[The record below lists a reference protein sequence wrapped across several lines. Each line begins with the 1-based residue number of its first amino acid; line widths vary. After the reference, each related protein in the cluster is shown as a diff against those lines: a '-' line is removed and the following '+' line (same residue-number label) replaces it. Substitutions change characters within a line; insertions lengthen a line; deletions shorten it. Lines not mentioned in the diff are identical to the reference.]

1 MKIGISGKGGVGK
14 TTLSGA
20 LCRMLGRKGQNVLAI
35 DGDPNPNLSV
45 VLGIDDRTDG
55 PKQPPLSSDLLERIE
70 ENGSTRVQLGVPL
83 DEALAT
89 YGVEA
94 PDNVTLLEV
103 GKPEHAGSGCM
114 CGSHAVVREVIHAAV
129 ADTPDHV
136 TVLDMEAS
144 LEHMKRG
151 TSKYVDALYVV
162 VEPYYRSLETAKR
175 IHDLG
180 RELGIETVAA
190 IGNKVRTDEDE
201 QAIREFCERND
212 LPLSSMVPF
221 DQHFI
226 QAEREGKAVVDVN
239 GDSPGLR
246 EISRL
251 ADEVV
256 AG

>member
-1 MKIGISGKGGVGK
+1 
-14 TTLSGA
+14 
-20 LCRMLGRKGQNVLAI
+20 MLGRKGHKVLAI

-45 VLGIDDRTDG
+45 VLGIEPRTSG
-55 PKQPPLSSDLLERIE
+55 PQEPPLSSDLLEQVE
-70 ENGSTRVQLGVPL
+70 KNGSTHVQLAVPL
-83 DEALAT
+83 EEALAT

-114 CGSHAVVREVIHAAV
+114 CGSHAVVRELIRASL
-129 ADTPDHV
+129 ADESDNL

-180 RELGIETVAA
+180 RELGIKKISAV
-190 IGNKVRTDEDE
+190 GNKVRTDQDE
-201 QAIREFCERND
+201 QAIREFCNRND
-212 LPLSSMVPF
+212 LPISAIVPF
-221 DQHFI
+221 DESFI
-226 QAEREGKAVVDVN
+226 QAEREGKAVVDVD
-239 GDSPGLR
+239 GESVGLS

-251 ADEVV
+251 ADEI
-256 AG
+256 AAE

>member
-14 TTLSGA
+14 TTISGA
-20 LCRMLGRKGQNVLAI
+20 LCRMLGRKGRNVLAI
-35 DGDPNPNLSV
+35 DGDPNPNLAV
-45 VLGIDDRTDG
+45 VLGIKDHRDG
-55 PKQPPLSSDLLERIE
+55 LSQPPLSTDLLERIE
-70 ENGSTRVQLGVPL
+70 DNGSTHVRLGVSL

-114 CGSHAVVREVIHAAV
+114 CGSHAVVREIIRAAV
-129 ADTPDHV
+129 ADSPDHV

-175 IHDLG
+175 IHELG
-180 RELGIETVAA
+180 RELGIEKIAA
-190 IGNKVRTDEDE
+190 VGNKVRTGEDE
-201 QAIREFCERND
+201 QAIREFCERNS
-212 LPLSSMVPF
+212 LPLSTMVPF
-221 DQHFI
+221 DQNFI
-226 QAEREGKAVVDVN
+226 QAEREGKAVADVN

-251 ADEVV
+251 ADEIT